1 LWFKKGEKKIFNN
14 NGNIYSYFLGGEMKR
29 KLVVL
34 TIFLL
39 TLATRL
45 VVVDKTPPHLSNDE
59 ISIAYDAYSIAFS
72 GKDEHNHAWPLSFQS
87 HGTYKAPL
95 YAYVLAPFEKVFG
108 NSELVAR
115 IPSLAAGILT
125 VGIVGLIAFELT
137 GSFWVG
143 VAVSGVLAVT
153 PGHIMSSR
161 MVLESN
167 LALVFLSLG
176 IYLIL
181 KKQWGWG
188 VLALVV
194 SMYGYHT
201 EWGLVP
207 ILILLIIKTFIKS
220 KKLAIILIL
229 AITILAA
236 PLAIDYVKNSGPG
249 ARAKSEMLW
258 KDAALEVE
266 LKQDNSLVTG
276 IKIIGIFSENYL
288 GYFSPSYWFF
298 NGLELIPKNNP
309 FQPGIFLWPLLIPM
323 IIGIA
328 KIKTYIKGEKLKFFI
343 GWLLI
348 SPIVAALT
356 HGGPNLIR
364 NLNSLLPL
372 SIIIGIGLTAIA
384 KKYLWPL
391 LVVTGISLATFMII
405 YLVIYPVEMAESF
418 EGYKP
423 IVEFSKTIEEKA
435 RNIFID
441 YRYGDYANGHGVE
454 YIGVP
459 HLYFGYYGKWN
470 PAIIQNRI
478 EEKDGTN
485 FGKYV
490 VGKID
495 WNNLELNSDD
505 YYVVP
510 IGNLPTAKVVGKI
523 SQVAVFNDASGKK
536 AFEMW
541 KGK

>member
-1 LWFKKGEKKIFNN
+1 
-14 NGNIYSYFLGGEMKR
+14 MKFPLPMMPTASLIVA
-29 KLVVL
+29 KM
-34 TIFLL
+34 
-39 TLATRL
+39 
-45 VVVDKTPPHLSNDE
+45 SM
-59 ISIAYDAYSIAFS
+59 IS
-72 GKDEHNHAWPLSFQS
+72 WPLSFQS

-95 YAYVLAPFEKVFG
+95 YAYFLAPLERFWG

-115 IPSLAAGILT
+115 IPSLVAGILT

-137 GSFWVG
+137 GNFWVG
-143 VAVSGVLAVT
+143 IATSGVLAIT

-167 LALVFLSLG
+167 LALMFLSLG
-176 IYLIL
+176 IYLVL
-181 KKQWGWG
+181 KRKWGWG
-188 VLALVV
+188 IVALVV

-207 ILILLIIKTFIKS
+207 ILVLLIIKMFIKS
-220 KKLAIILIL
+220 KKVAIILIL
-229 AITILAA
+229 AATVLAA
-236 PLAIDYVKNSGPG
+236 PLVVDYVKNSGPG

-258 KDAALEVE
+258 KDAALEAE
-266 LKQDNSLVTG
+266 LKKDNPIVAAT
-276 IKIIGIFSENYL
+276 KIIKVFSENYL
-288 GYFSPSYWFF
+288 GYFSPSYWFS
-298 NGLELIPKNNP
+298 NGLELIPKDNL
-309 FQPGIFLWPLLIPM
+309 FQPGIFLWPLLVPM
-323 IIGIA
+323 IIGLLN
-328 KIKTYIKGEKLKFFI
+328 IKKFLKGEKLKFFI
-343 GWLLI
+343 GWLLV
-348 SPIVAALT
+348 SPVVAALT

-364 NLNSLLPL
+364 NLNSLLPM
-372 SIIIGIGLTAIA
+372 SIIIGIGIVAIS

-405 YLVIYPVEMAESF
+405 YLAIYPVEMAESF

-423 IVEFSKTIEEKA
+423 IAEFTKTVETNA

-459 HLYFGYYGKWN
+459 HLYFGYYGRWN
-470 PAIIQNRI
+470 PAVIQNRV
-478 EEKDGTN
+478 EKKDGTH

-490 VGKID
+490 VGEID

-505 YYVVP
+505 YYVVS
-510 IGNLPTAKVVGKI
+510 IGNLPTAKVAGKI
-523 SQVAVFNDASGKK
+523 SQVEVFNDASGKK